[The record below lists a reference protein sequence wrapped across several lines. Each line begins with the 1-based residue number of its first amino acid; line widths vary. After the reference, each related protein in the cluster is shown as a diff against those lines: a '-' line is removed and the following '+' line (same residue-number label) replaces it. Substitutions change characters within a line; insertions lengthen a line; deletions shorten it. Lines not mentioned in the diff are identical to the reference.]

1 MYQITLPM
9 WLTTGCIGTMTRR
22 KFVSANNAII
32 DIADSGA
39 ANICAVVKDNNR
51 IIIMKNIETI
61 LRWHLALG
69 TEN

>member
-1 MYQITLPM
+1 M
-9 WLTTGCIGTMTRR
+9 
-22 KFVSANNAII
+22 SANNAII

-39 ANICAVVKDNNR
+39 ANICAVVKDSNR